1 MCLLPECLHS
11 SSSSTHRRRCRGST
25 STGEGKVEDTIAS
38 IPKLSLEWVKL
49 HSNDCWKVILRLQD
63 SGSGGGSGRGGRGDE
78 CSGRSDD
85 VLLTSQPVSLVFEGE
100 YYTTTPTC
108 PLYE

>member
-49 HSNDCWKVILRLQD
+49 HNNDCWKVILRLQD
-63 SGSGGGSGRGGRGDE
+63 SGGGSGGGGGRGDE
-78 CSGRSDD
+78 CSGKTDD
-85 VLLTSQPVSLVFEGE
+85 DLPTSHPVSLVFEGE
-100 YYTTTPTC
+100 YYTTTPTY
-108 PLYE
+108 PL